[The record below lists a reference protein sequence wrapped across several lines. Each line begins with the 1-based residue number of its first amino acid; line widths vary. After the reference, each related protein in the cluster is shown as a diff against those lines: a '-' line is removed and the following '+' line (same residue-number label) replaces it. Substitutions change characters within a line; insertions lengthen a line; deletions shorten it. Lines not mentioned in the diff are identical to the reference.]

1 MQLKGQPHIRSK
13 PFLLGRTHDSFTHRA
28 SIIWNALPV
37 KIKSSPSL
45 ASFKTNIAKQPKS
58 ILDGTSFGTS
68 STVTY
73 KNTNDFCYLLLDY
86 HFVRII
92 LFIYACRTLL
102 YPCS

>member
-1 MQLKGQPHIRSK
+1 MQLKGQPHIRFN
-13 PFLLGRTHDSFTHRA
+13 PFLLERTHDSFTNRA

-45 ASFKTNIAKQPKS
+45 ASFKTNIAKHPKS
-58 ILDGTSFGTS
+58 TLDGTSFGTS

-73 KNTNDFCYLLLDY
+73 KNTDDFYYLLLDY
-86 HFVRII
+86 HFLQII

-102 YPCS
+102 NPCS